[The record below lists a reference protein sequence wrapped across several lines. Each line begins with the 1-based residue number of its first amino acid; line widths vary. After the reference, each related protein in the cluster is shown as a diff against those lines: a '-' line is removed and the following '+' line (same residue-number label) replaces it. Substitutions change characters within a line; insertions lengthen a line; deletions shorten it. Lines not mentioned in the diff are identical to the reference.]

1 MLNKIKVFL
10 VDDHEIFRKGLI
22 MVLSKLKNIEIV
34 GEASNGKEFLDFL
47 ATNQEIDIVLI
58 DIKMPIMNGI
68 EATQEALSKY
78 PKLKIIALTMFGD
91 DEYIDNMLEAG
102 AKGFILKN
110 VNKDG
115 LSRAINAVS
124 ENHNYFSEELL
135 SFFTKKKQ
143 LNSKSPENIALTKRE
158 LEVLQFIAKGLSNQE
173 IGEKLFISTRTVDG
187 HKTNLIA
194 KTESKNVV
202 GLLSYALKHKLID
215 EI

>member
-1 MLNKIKVFL
+1 MSDKIKILL

-22 MVLSKLKNIEIV
+22 MVLSKLKNIEVV
-34 GEASNGKEFLDFL
+34 GEASNGVEFLNLLEKNKD
-47 ATNQEIDIVLI
+47 TKIVLI

-68 EATQEALSKY
+68 EATKEALLKY
-78 PKLKIIALTMFGD
+78 PDLKIIALTMFGD

-102 AKGFILKN
+102 AKGFLLKN
-110 VNKDG
+110 VNKEG
-115 LSRAINAVS
+115 LSRAIKVVS

-143 LNSKSPENIALTKRE
+143 LNEKAPKQIALTKRE
-158 LEVLQFIAKGLSNQE
+158 IEVLQLIAKGLSNQE
-173 IGEKLFISTRTVDG
+173 IAEKLFISTRTVDG
-187 HKTNLIA
+187 HKTNLIT

-202 GLLSYALKHKLID
+202 GLLSYALKHKLVD